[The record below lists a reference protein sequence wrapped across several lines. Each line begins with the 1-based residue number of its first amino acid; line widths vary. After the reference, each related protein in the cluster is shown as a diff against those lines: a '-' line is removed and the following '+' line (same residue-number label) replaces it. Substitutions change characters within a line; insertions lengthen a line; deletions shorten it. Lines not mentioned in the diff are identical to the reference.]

1 MQISQFLIGI
11 TFAALHLFVTYDIPI
26 TKAEAVSKTLDQ
38 MASSAMA
45 GISSAAA
52 TASSAGIAAWLKQA
66 ALRAAGEEGLA
77 ENVLAPPASVVA
89 RRAQQAYQS
98 QQANAPASQ
107 NQQSTYTT
115 GYETVPC
122 IDTSGQSFA
131 VWLNLVYLFPLT
143 ILFTRFF
150 IKSYTRRGRA
160 KNEPKRDQALK
171 AIKDAAHGTDQ
182 KFEKLGKAA
191 EDAVGDIN
199 GKIREINDK
208 TATNG
213 TPRSRKV
220 SDTINKQWSKFE
232 KGADE
237 LSEAAK
243 EQGSKLQKKVSQG
256 TDKLRKMFEDG
267 TVRERSES
275 PSQDR
280 GRARSDSPS
289 NTQDNIKEYADQG
302 KKYANQ
308 GKEYANQGK
317 EYAKDVVDK
326 LENTAEE
333 SVKKAKQAVGQGP
346 SQGPDSEKST
356 DGNDR
361 GNGFPPSTDDN
372 SSQGNKKPNELEQSW
387 ADVGEDA
394 YPKQEQKEE
403 DRSATPTLDKTR
415 SLSPQKASKLPRP
428 KSREPENR
436 SPEKKKPAKLQQ
448 QKGTNAQSSSSLPSP
463 TENKTPASES
473 DDRPTSSGS
482 DVKIPAPSSDAD
494 ADAES
499 KYSPSKSQKKKAK
512 QAAKKAEVQAEV
524 KQSSLPIAPA
534 APNNDQERKEQSL
547 STDDESEQGQD
558 ATKTDVEAGS
568 EEEDKLQFKHV
579 DENAEGGE
587 AEVKEGTSFADA
599 VKEE

>member
-98 QQANAPASQ
+98 QQANAPPSQ
-107 NQQSTYTT
+107 NQQSTYTS

-143 ILFTRFF
+143 VLFTRFF

-160 KNEPKRDQALK
+160 KNEPKRDQAIK
-171 AIKDAAHGTDQ
+171 AIKDAAHGTGQ
-182 KFEKLGKAA
+182 KFEKIGKAA
-191 EDAVGDIN
+191 EDAVGDVN
-199 GKIREINDK
+199 GKIKGANGK
-208 TATNG
+208 SATNG
-213 TPRSRKV
+213 TPRSRKI

-237 LSEAAK
+237 LSESAK
-243 EQGSKLQKKVSQG
+243 EQSAKLQKKASQG

-267 TVRERSES
+267 SVRERSQS

-280 GRARSDSPS
+280 GRARSNSPS
-289 NTQDNIKEYADQG
+289 NTQDSLKEYAD
-302 KKYANQ
+302 
-308 GKEYANQGK
+308 QGK

-333 SVKKAKQAVGQGP
+333 SVKKAKEAVGQGP
-346 SQGPDSEKST
+346 SQGPNAEQKST

-361 GNGFPPSTDDN
+361 GDGFPPSTEDK
-372 SSQGNKKPNELEQSW
+372 SSESQENKKPNELEQSW
-387 ADVGEDA
+387 ADVGQDA

-403 DRSATPTLDKTR
+403 DRSATPTLDKSR

-428 KSREPENR
+428 TSREPQNR

-448 QKGTNAQSSSSLPSP
+448 KGTKPQPSPSVSSP
-463 TENKTPASES
+463 TEDKAQISKSDDQSES
-473 DDRPTSSGS
+473 SDS
-482 DVKIPAPSSDAD
+482 DVKAPAPSSDAE
-494 ADAES
+494 AKS
-499 KYSPSKSQKKKAK
+499 SPSKSQKKKAK
-512 QAAKKAEVQAEV
+512 QAAKKAEAEQEEV

-534 APNNDQERKEQSL
+534 TPNNDQEPKEQS
-547 STDDESEQGQD
+547 TNDESEQD
-558 ATKTDVEAGS
+558 STKTEVEAGS
-568 EEEDKLQFKHV
+568 EPDKLQFKHV
-579 DENAEGGE
+579 EGSAEGGE
-587 AEVKEGTSFADA
+587 AKVKEGTSFADA
-599 VKEE
+599 VKEEEGDVSTD